1 MADMTHDQTRDLL
14 NSAVDGELD
23 AESRARLNVALDAT
37 PALRNELAEL
47 RATRTLLASLPE
59 YTPRRS
65 FTLGAEFA
73 RASRPAAAPQ
83 VGTIVRLLPVVRA
96 LSVAA
101 VLVFMVVGGALFF
114 DLNGDT
120 TNTANLT
127 FEEQDAIMAERGG
140 TDEAAEASEH
150 AEDAPSSARDD
161 ADEPNGS
168 SMTERGDAASAGD
181 EPMDDLTEQEAP
193 APSESMSVAPAT
205 DDSGH
210 TEWKWI
216 TAGIGGLAVALTL
229 VWMVLARNGTS
240 GSISG

>member
-14 NSAVDGELD
+14 NAAIDGELD
-23 AESRARLNVALDAT
+23 AESKARLNAALAAN
-37 PALRNELAEL
+37 PALGDELVEL
-47 RATRTLLASLPE
+47 RATRSLLASLPE

-73 RASRPAAAPQ
+73 RETRPSAAPQ

-114 DLNGDT
+114 DLNGNT
-120 TNTANLT
+120 TNTSNLT
-127 FEEQDAIMAERGG
+127 FEEQNAIMAESGG

-150 AEDAPSSARDD
+150 AEDAPGSAHAGD
-161 ADEPNGS
+161 DEPDGS

-193 APSESMSVAPAT
+193 APSESMSVSQVT

-210 TEWKWI
+210 TEWKWM
-216 TAGIGGLAVALTL
+216 TAGIGGLAIALTL
-229 VWMVLARNGTS
+229 VWMVLARTGKS